1 MKQALII
8 DDDNLIRE
16 YLTKSG
22 YNLFGDSEI
31 FSTSTLEDA
40 LAIAQ
45 TIEPTVILLDLILPD
60 TNGLEGLDKLR
71 SLCPDACIIVI
82 SGSTPPEHQILEMKT
97 KADGFLSKSG
107 HHLTDLANAIRKIEE
122 GHTIFETPREPVRV
136 VTHSYS
142 GLSPVENQVLQMFLN
157 GLSIRDVINETEKSE
172 SYIKSLRRSIR
183 EKLGDQIFDS
193 PR

>member
-1 MKQALII
+1 MKQVLII
-8 DDDNLIRE
+8 DDDSLIRE

-31 FSTSTLEDA
+31 FSTSTMQDA
-40 LAIAQ
+40 LTIAR
-45 TIEPTVILLDLILPD
+45 TIEPKVILLDLILPD
-60 TNGLEGLDKLR
+60 TRGLEGLDELR

-82 SGSTPPEHQILEMKT
+82 SGSTPPENQVHEMKES
-97 KADGFLSKSG
+97 ADGFLSKSG
-107 HHLTDLANAIRKIEE
+107 HHLTELANAIRKIEE
-122 GHTIFETPREPVRV
+122 GHAIFETPREPVRV

-157 GLSIRDVINETEKSE
+157 GLSIRDVINETGKSD
-172 SYIKSLRRSIR
+172 SYIKSLRRNIR
-183 EKLGDQIFDS
+183 EKLGDQIFNN